1 MTYKQIAKMIE
12 DVGLP
17 FAYREFEEGT
27 ATATPFICFFYPG
40 TSDFYADDSNYQ
52 RIEQLVVELYTDEK
66 DFALEAQLEAALTAK
81 GLTFE
86 RTEDRLDSERMYMET
101 YTMEVVING

>member
-1 MTYKQIAKMIE
+1 MTYEQIADMIE
-12 DVGLP
+12 EVGLP
-17 FAYREFEEGT
+17 FAYREFEEGS
-27 ATATPFICFFYPG
+27 AEAPPFICFFFPG
-40 TSDFYADDSNYQ
+40 TNDFFADNSNYQ
-52 RIEQLVVELYTDEK
+52 RIEELVVELYTDEK
-66 DFALEAQLEAALTAK
+66 DFDLEERLEGILASH